1 MPPTT
6 DQRLAARTPDGKAP
20 LVFLQNWEHLLL
32 LHWRVDPDLI
42 QATLP
47 PGLNVDTTEDSAWLS
62 IVPFC
67 MSWVRPRRLPA
78 LPFISHFLQLNVRTY
93 VYDDEGRPGV
103 WFYSLDCSSGP
114 ACWVARKFFK
124 LPYFQARM
132 KAAITD
138 DVHYTCRRADRY
150 GGAPYGSYRL
160 SVYRYSGQG
169 KSASRKTPSRCPFS
183 CWSATTTLAGIRTS
197 SPAARSP
204 TRPTA
209 TRMPMSPRLIPS
221 HCVWTIC
228 HCPPLRPTTST
239 TWTRSRS
246 MSTASNRQGANAL
259 TGASRLK
266 QHS

>member
-1 MPPTT
+1 MLPTT
-6 DQRLAARTPDGKAP
+6 DQRLAARTPDGNAP

-32 LHWRVDPDLI
+32 LHWKVDPDQI

-47 PGLNVDTTEDSAWLS
+47 PGLHVDTTGDDAWLS

-67 MSWVRPRRLPA
+67 MSWARPRRLPA
-78 LPFISHFLQLNVRTY
+78 LPLLSHFLQLNVRTY
-93 VYDDEGRPGV
+93 VYDDEGKPGV

-114 ACWVARKFFK
+114 SAWVARKFFK

-169 KSASRKTPSRCPFS
+169 QIRIPEDPESLPFFLLERYYFYAWDGQKVRRGQVAHSPYRYQEADVATFDTIPLCLDDLPLPSTPPD
-183 CWSATTTLAGIRTS
+183 
-197 SPAARSP
+197 
-204 TRPTA
+204 
-209 TRMPMSPRLIPS
+209 
-221 HCVWTIC
+221 
-228 HCPPLRPTTST
+228 
-239 TWTRSRS
+239 
-246 MSTASNRQGANAL
+246 
-259 TGASRLK
+259 LK
-266 QHS
+266 HYVDKVKVDVYGLQ